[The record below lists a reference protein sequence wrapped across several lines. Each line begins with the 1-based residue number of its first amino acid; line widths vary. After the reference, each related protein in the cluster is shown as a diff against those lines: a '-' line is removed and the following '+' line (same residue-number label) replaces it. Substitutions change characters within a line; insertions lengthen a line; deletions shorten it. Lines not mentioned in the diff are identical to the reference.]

1 MARYHIRSAHT
12 TEDCLGTLDQFVA
25 QVPNDLPRWDF
36 GCAAGD
42 HSNHVAYAVV
52 EAPSEGRGSGVA
64 PGSHSRPGAG
74 DGGREVHGR
83 TSPLV
88 PPVN

>member
-36 GCAAGD
+36 GCAVSD
-42 HSNHVAYAVV
+42 HSNHVAYVVV
-52 EAPSEGRGSGVA
+52 EASSEAAARESLPEGIRGQAQVT
-64 PGSHSRPGAG
+64 
-74 DGGREVHGR
+74 EVGKFTAAQVRSFHQ
-83 TSPLV
+83 
-88 PPVN
+88 